1 MICSF
6 VVVEDEGSIV
16 DLGLRSEVPVS
27 VLCCLVGYL
36 CEAGL
41 VKRKIL
47 SAKDAKVT
55 KILARLRQFLQQLY
69 SALF

>member
-16 DLGLRSEVPVS
+16 DLVLRSEVPVS

-41 VKRKIL
+41 VKRKY
-47 SAKDAKVT
+47 
-55 KILARLRQFLQQLY
+55 LAPRTPR
-69 SALF
+69 